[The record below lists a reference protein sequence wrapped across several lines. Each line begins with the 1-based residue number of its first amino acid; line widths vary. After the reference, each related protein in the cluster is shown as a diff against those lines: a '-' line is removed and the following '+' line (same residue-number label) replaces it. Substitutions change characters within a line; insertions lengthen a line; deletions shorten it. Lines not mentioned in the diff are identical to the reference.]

1 MRYPAIGPRALSWLL
16 LFAPTPAP
24 LLANDGAPVSV
35 TRPIAASAAETL
47 TLSGSLSAERHAS
60 LSPRVDGLVVDV
72 GVDAG
77 SRVEAGE
84 VLLRLD
90 PTIAALVR
98 DEARAASAE
107 AQARLAEARRLAEE
121 ARRLRE
127 SNHIS
132 ATEAAAREA
141 ALALAR
147 AAADGARARERSAA
161 EALARHQLTAPFA
174 GVISARHAE
183 SGEWVNRGDTVLE
196 LVALDPVR
204 LDVRAPQERFA
215 DIGTHTPVTVLPD
228 SRPGARL
235 VGRVSA
241 RVPVSD
247 PAARAFLV
255 RVVIDDLDA
264 DGDLLPGTSATA
276 LFQLD
281 DGKPRLLVPRDA
293 LLRHPDGGHSLFVVA
308 DGRAQ
313 RRPVTLGPEGPEGI
327 AIRSGLDGGEQV
339 VIRVNEVLRDGQP
352 VTIIDQG
359 P

>member
-1 MRYPAIGPRALSWLL
+1 MHYPAIARRALPWLL
-16 LFAPTPAP
+16 LIAALPAP
-24 LLANDGAPVSV
+24 LEANDPAPVAV
-35 TRPIAASAAETL
+35 TTPITATAAETL
-47 TLSGSLSAERHAS
+47 RLSGSLSAERHAS
-60 LSPRVDGLVVDV
+60 LSPRADGLVTEVL
-72 GVDAG
+72 VDAG
-77 SRVEAGE
+77 SRVEAGD

-90 PTIAALVR
+90 PAIATLAR

-107 AQARLAEARRLAEE
+107 ARAHLAEARRLADE

-141 ALALAR
+141 ALALAE
-147 AAADGARARERSAA
+147 AAADGARARARSAA
-161 EALARHQLTAPFA
+161 EALARHQLTAPFG
-174 GVISARHAE
+174 GVISARHSEA
-183 SGEWVNRGDTVLE
+183 GEWVNRGDTVLE

-215 DIGTHTPVTVLPD
+215 DIGPHTPVTVLPD
-228 SRPGARL
+228 SRPGVRL
-235 VGRVSA
+235 DGRVAA

-255 RVVIDDLDA
+255 RVVIDDPGPA
-264 DGDLLPGTSATA
+264 GDLLPGTSAIA

-313 RRPVTLGPEGPEGI
+313 RRPVTLGPEGPDGV
-327 AIRSGLDGGEQV
+327 AIRTGLDAGERV
-339 VIRVNEVLRDGQP
+339 VIRGNEALRDGQL
-352 VTIIDQG
+352 VTVIDN
-359 P
+359 